1 MAVVG
6 EPHLHRSRLAVQVS
20 RLPVDRHGNRHVA
33 RLGSPGPRRGGRER
47 RRRRIWWRRDV
58 LLVNLSG
65 RDRRLEIGCVFDAA
79 DRGRQSRRGQRG
91 GDNRGHRCSR
101 VFRHRAQHQTA
112 GHRATKDGH
121 RRERTDL
128 HAGPTYCVQPNG
140 DSLRYEF
147 RAYERRAAVTPAFRM
162 GLRALL
168 SGDLLTDKVAIVTGA
183 GRGIGEGIAR
193 RLAQDGAIVVC
204 ADVNES
210 EATSVAASLA
220 GIGMRLDVSKADE
233 CDALVKNIHERYGR
247 LDILVNNAGINRDAM
262 LHKMTDEQWHQV
274 IAVDLSGVFFMTR
287 AASRIMR
294 AAGAGRIVNIS
305 SASWMGNIG
314 QANYA
319 AAKAGVV
326 GLSRTA
332 AKELARSQVTVNAI
346 CPGFIDTT
354 MTRGIPDAIR
364 EQQLA
369 KIPLG
374 RAGQPADVAAVV
386 AFLAS
391 DEAGYIT
398 GEVINVGGGYVL

>member
-1 MAVVG
+1 MT
-6 EPHLHRSRLAVQVS
+6 S
-20 RLPVDRHGNRHVA
+20 
-33 RLGSPGPRRGGRER
+33 
-47 RRRRIWWRRDV
+47 
-58 LLVNLSG
+58 
-65 RDRRLEIGCVFDAA
+65 
-79 DRGRQSRRGQRG
+79 
-91 GDNRGHRCSR
+91 
-101 VFRHRAQHQTA
+101 
-112 GHRATKDGH
+112 
-121 RRERTDL
+121 
-128 HAGPTYCVQPNG
+128 
-140 DSLRYEF
+140 
-147 RAYERRAAVTPAFRM
+147 AFRV

-168 SGDLLTDKVAIVTGA
+168 SGDLLRDKIAIVTGA

-193 RLAQDGAIVVC
+193 KLAHDGATVVC

-210 EATSVAASLA
+210 DASSVASSLA
-220 GIGMRLDVSKADE
+220 SIGMRLDVSKADE
-233 CDALVKNIHERYGR
+233 CDALVTRVHERYGR

-262 LHKMTDEQWHQV
+262 LHKMTDDQWHQV
-274 IAVDLSGVFFMTR
+274 IAVDLTGVFFMTR
-287 AASRIMR
+287 AASRLMR
-294 AAGAGRIVNIS
+294 AAGSGRIVNIS

-391 DEAGYIT
+391 DEAGYVT

>member
-1 MAVVG
+1 V
-6 EPHLHRSRLAVQVS
+6 
-20 RLPVDRHGNRHVA
+20 
-33 RLGSPGPRRGGRER
+33 
-47 RRRRIWWRRDV
+47 
-58 LLVNLSG
+58 
-65 RDRRLEIGCVFDAA
+65 
-79 DRGRQSRRGQRG
+79 
-91 GDNRGHRCSR
+91 
-101 VFRHRAQHQTA
+101 
-112 GHRATKDGH
+112 
-121 RRERTDL
+121 
-128 HAGPTYCVQPNG
+128 
-140 DSLRYEF
+140 
-147 RAYERRAAVTPAFRM
+147 
-162 GLRALL
+162 ALL
-168 SGDLLTDKVAIVTGA
+168 SGDLLTGKVAIVTGA

-204 ADVNES
+204 ADVNETDAS
-210 EATSVAASLA
+210 SVAASLSPA
-220 GIGMRLDVSKADE
+220 GHGVRLDVSIASD
-233 CDALVKNIHERYGR
+233 CDAVVTDAHARYGR

-294 AAGAGRIVNIS
+294 AAGSGRIVNIS
-305 SASWMGNIG
+305 SASWMGNVG

-346 CPGFIDTT
+346 CPGFIDTV
-354 MTRGIPDAIR
+354 MTRGIPDAVR
-364 EQQLA
+364 EQQVA

-374 RAGQPADVAAVV
+374 RMGQPADVAAVV

-391 DEAGYIT
+391 DEAGYVT

>member
-1 MAVVG
+1 
-6 EPHLHRSRLAVQVS
+6 
-20 RLPVDRHGNRHVA
+20 
-33 RLGSPGPRRGGRER
+33 
-47 RRRRIWWRRDV
+47 
-58 LLVNLSG
+58 
-65 RDRRLEIGCVFDAA
+65 
-79 DRGRQSRRGQRG
+79 
-91 GDNRGHRCSR
+91 
-101 VFRHRAQHQTA
+101 
-112 GHRATKDGH
+112 
-121 RRERTDL
+121 
-128 HAGPTYCVQPNG
+128 
-140 DSLRYEF
+140 LRFEY
-147 RAYERRAAVTPAFRM
+147 RAYERLEAVTPMFRV

-168 SGDLLTDKVAIVTGA
+168 SGDLLKDKIAIVTGA

-193 RLAQDGAIVVC
+193 KLAQDGALVIC
-204 ADVNES
+204 ADVNETD
-210 EATSVAASLA
+210 AMAVASSLRPA
-220 GIGMRLDVSKADE
+220 GIGIRLDVSKADE
-233 CDALVKNIHERYGR
+233 CDAAVKDAHDRYGR

-274 IAVDLSGVFFMTR
+274 IAVDLTGVFFMTR

-294 AAGAGRIVNIS
+294 TAGAGRIINIS

-364 EQQLA
+364 EQQVA

>member
-1 MAVVG
+1 
-6 EPHLHRSRLAVQVS
+6 
-20 RLPVDRHGNRHVA
+20 
-33 RLGSPGPRRGGRER
+33 
-47 RRRRIWWRRDV
+47 
-58 LLVNLSG
+58 
-65 RDRRLEIGCVFDAA
+65 
-79 DRGRQSRRGQRG
+79 
-91 GDNRGHRCSR
+91 
-101 VFRHRAQHQTA
+101 
-112 GHRATKDGH
+112 
-121 RRERTDL
+121 
-128 HAGPTYCVQPNG
+128 
-140 DSLRYEF
+140 
-147 RAYERRAAVTPAFRM
+147 
-162 GLRALL
+162 
-168 SGDLLTDKVAIVTGA
+168 LLTDKVAIVTGA

-193 RLAQDGAIVVC
+193 KLAQDGATVVC

-210 EATSVAASLA
+210 DATAVASSL
-220 GIGMRLDVSKADE
+220 GGVGMRLDVSKADE
-233 CDALVKNIHERYGR
+233 CDALVGRVHERYGR

-274 IAVDLSGVFFMTR
+274 LAVDLTGVFFMTR
-287 AASRIMR
+287 AASRMMR
-294 AAGAGRIVNIS
+294 AAGSGRIVNIS

-319 AAKAGVV
+319 AAKAGVI

>member
-1 MAVVG
+1 
-6 EPHLHRSRLAVQVS
+6 
-20 RLPVDRHGNRHVA
+20 
-33 RLGSPGPRRGGRER
+33 
-47 RRRRIWWRRDV
+47 
-58 LLVNLSG
+58 
-65 RDRRLEIGCVFDAA
+65 
-79 DRGRQSRRGQRG
+79 
-91 GDNRGHRCSR
+91 
-101 VFRHRAQHQTA
+101 
-112 GHRATKDGH
+112 
-121 RRERTDL
+121 
-128 HAGPTYCVQPNG
+128 
-140 DSLRYEF
+140 
-147 RAYERRAAVTPAFRM
+147 VTPTFRVA
-162 GLRALL
+162 LRALL
-168 SGDLLTDKVAIVTGA
+168 SGDLLRDKIAIVTGA

-193 RLAQDGAIVVC
+193 KLAHEGATVVC
-204 ADVNES
+204 ADVNDAD
-210 EATSVAASLA
+210 ATNVASSLRPA
-220 GIGMRLDVSKADE
+220 AIGLRLDVSNAAE
-233 CDALVKNIHERYGR
+233 CDALVQDVHERYGR

-262 LHKMTDEQWHQV
+262 LHKMTDDQWHQV
-274 IAVDLSGVFFMTR
+274 IAVDLTGVFYMTR

-294 AAGAGRIVNIS
+294 AAGSGRIVNIS

-398 GEVINVGGGYVL
+398 GEVINVGGGYVI

>member
-1 MAVVG
+1 V
-6 EPHLHRSRLAVQVS
+6 
-20 RLPVDRHGNRHVA
+20 
-33 RLGSPGPRRGGRER
+33 
-47 RRRRIWWRRDV
+47 
-58 LLVNLSG
+58 
-65 RDRRLEIGCVFDAA
+65 
-79 DRGRQSRRGQRG
+79 
-91 GDNRGHRCSR
+91 
-101 VFRHRAQHQTA
+101 
-112 GHRATKDGH
+112 
-121 RRERTDL
+121 
-128 HAGPTYCVQPNG
+128 
-140 DSLRYEF
+140 
-147 RAYERRAAVTPAFRM
+147 
-162 GLRALL
+162 ALL
-168 SGDLLTDKVAIVTGA
+168 SGDLLTGKVAIVTGA

-193 RLAQDGAIVVC
+193 KLAKDGAIVVC
-204 ADVNES
+204 ADVNETD
-210 EATSVAASLA
+210 ATSVASSLSPA
-220 GIGMRLDVSKADE
+220 GIGVRLDVSIASD
-233 CDALVKNIHERYGR
+233 CDAVVENVHGRYGR

-274 IAVDLSGVFFMTR
+274 IAVDLTGVFFMTR

-294 AAGAGRIVNIS
+294 SAGSGRIVNIS

-346 CPGFIDTT
+346 CPGFIDTV
-354 MTRGIPDAIR
+354 MTRSIPDSIR
-364 EQQLA
+364 ELQLA

-374 RAGQPADVAAVV
+374 RAGEPADIAALV

>member
-1 MAVVG
+1 M
-6 EPHLHRSRLAVQVS
+6 
-20 RLPVDRHGNRHVA
+20 
-33 RLGSPGPRRGGRER
+33 
-47 RRRRIWWRRDV
+47 
-58 LLVNLSG
+58 
-65 RDRRLEIGCVFDAA
+65 
-79 DRGRQSRRGQRG
+79 
-91 GDNRGHRCSR
+91 
-101 VFRHRAQHQTA
+101 
-112 GHRATKDGH
+112 
-121 RRERTDL
+121 
-128 HAGPTYCVQPNG
+128 
-140 DSLRYEF
+140 
-147 RAYERRAAVTPAFRM
+147 
-162 GLRALL
+162 ALL

-193 RLAQDGAIVVC
+193 KLALKGATVVC
-204 ADVNES
+204 ADVNETD
-210 EATSVAASLA
+210 ATNVASSLSPA
-220 GIGMRLDVSKADE
+220 GIGVRLDVSNAAE
-233 CDALVKNIHERYGR
+233 CDKTVNDVHERYGR

-294 AAGAGRIVNIS
+294 AAGSGRIVNIS

-332 AKELARSQVTVNAI
+332 AKELARYQVTVNAI
-346 CPGFIDTT
+346 CPGFIDTV

-364 EQQLA
+364 EQQVA

-374 RAGQPADVAAVV
+374 RAGEPADVAAVV
-386 AFLAS
+386 AFLSS
-391 DEAGYIT
+391 DEAGYLT

>member
-1 MAVVG
+1 M
-6 EPHLHRSRLAVQVS
+6 
-20 RLPVDRHGNRHVA
+20 
-33 RLGSPGPRRGGRER
+33 
-47 RRRRIWWRRDV
+47 
-58 LLVNLSG
+58 
-65 RDRRLEIGCVFDAA
+65 
-79 DRGRQSRRGQRG
+79 
-91 GDNRGHRCSR
+91 
-101 VFRHRAQHQTA
+101 
-112 GHRATKDGH
+112 
-121 RRERTDL
+121 
-128 HAGPTYCVQPNG
+128 
-140 DSLRYEF
+140 
-147 RAYERRAAVTPAFRM
+147 TPAFRV
-162 GLRALL
+162 GLVALL

-193 RLAQDGAIVVC
+193 KLAQDGAIVVC
-204 ADVNES
+204 ADVNHTD
-210 EATSVAASLA
+210 ATSVASSLPTA
-220 GIGMRLDVSKADE
+220 IGVRLDVSNAAE
-233 CDALVKNIHERYGR
+233 CDKTVNDVHERYGR
-247 LDILVNNAGINRDAM
+247 VDILVNNAGINRDAM

-294 AAGAGRIVNIS
+294 AAGLGRIVNIS

-319 AAKAGVV
+319 AAKAGVI

-332 AKELARSQVTVNAI
+332 AKELARFQVTVNAI

-391 DEAGYIT
+391 DEAGYVT

>member
-1 MAVVG
+1 MT
-6 EPHLHRSRLAVQVS
+6 S
-20 RLPVDRHGNRHVA
+20 
-33 RLGSPGPRRGGRER
+33 
-47 RRRRIWWRRDV
+47 
-58 LLVNLSG
+58 
-65 RDRRLEIGCVFDAA
+65 
-79 DRGRQSRRGQRG
+79 
-91 GDNRGHRCSR
+91 
-101 VFRHRAQHQTA
+101 
-112 GHRATKDGH
+112 
-121 RRERTDL
+121 
-128 HAGPTYCVQPNG
+128 
-140 DSLRYEF
+140 
-147 RAYERRAAVTPAFRM
+147 AFRV

-168 SGDLLTDKVAIVTGA
+168 SGDLLRDKIAIVTGA

-193 RLAQDGAIVVC
+193 KLAHDGATVVC

-210 EATSVAASLA
+210 DASSVASSLSPA

-233 CDALVKNIHERYGR
+233 CAALVTRVHERYGR

-274 IAVDLSGVFFMTR
+274 IAVDLTGVFFMTR

-294 AAGAGRIVNIS
+294 AAGSGRIVNIS
-305 SASWMGNIG
+305 SASWMGNVG

-354 MTRGIPDAIR
+354 MTQGIPDAIR

-391 DEAGYIT
+391 DEAGYVT

>member
-1 MAVVG
+1 M
-6 EPHLHRSRLAVQVS
+6 
-20 RLPVDRHGNRHVA
+20 
-33 RLGSPGPRRGGRER
+33 
-47 RRRRIWWRRDV
+47 
-58 LLVNLSG
+58 
-65 RDRRLEIGCVFDAA
+65 
-79 DRGRQSRRGQRG
+79 
-91 GDNRGHRCSR
+91 
-101 VFRHRAQHQTA
+101 
-112 GHRATKDGH
+112 
-121 RRERTDL
+121 
-128 HAGPTYCVQPNG
+128 
-140 DSLRYEF
+140 
-147 RAYERRAAVTPAFRM
+147 TPAFRS
-162 GLRALL
+162 GLVALL
-168 SGDLLTDKVAIVTGA
+168 SGDLLTGKVAIVTGA

-193 RLAQDGAIVVC
+193 KLAKDGAIVVC
-204 ADVNES
+204 ADVNETD
-210 EATSVAASLA
+210 ATSVASSLSPA
-220 GIGMRLDVSKADE
+220 GIGVRLDVSIASE
-233 CDALVKNIHERYGR
+233 CDAVVQNVHGRYGR

-274 IAVDLSGVFFMTR
+274 IAVDLTGVFFMTR

-294 AAGAGRIVNIS
+294 SAGSGRIVNIS

-346 CPGFIDTT
+346 CPGFIDTV
-354 MTRGIPDAIR
+354 MTRSIPDVIR
-364 EQQLA
+364 QQQVA

-374 RAGQPADVAAVV
+374 RAGEPADVAALV